1 MVEVEKMGSPEGG
14 GGGGIFRGKSRPC
27 LNLFC
32 VCRIHIELMCRING
46 LARFMSRGKT
56 RLRRSWVQEELFMW
70 WLGDLLILE
79 IWRED
84 LLDEAGGH
92 VVDVSSRPWEKQGME
107 TV

>member
-1 MVEVEKMGSPEGG
+1 
-14 GGGGIFRGKSRPC
+14 
-27 LNLFC
+27 
-32 VCRIHIELMCRING
+32 
-46 LARFMSRGKT
+46 
-56 RLRRSWVQEELFMW
+56 MW